1 MNIVHRLFAA
11 LCLLA
16 ASSLATAA
24 GMATCTGK
32 FPNPLTD
39 ICWSCLLPITIGSA
53 TIANFGGQEDNGDN
67 PGRRT
72 SPTRP
77 TRSAAAA

>member
-16 ASSLATAA
+16 ASSMAAAA

-39 ICWSCLLPITIGSA
+39 ICWSCLLPITIG
-53 TIANFGGQEDNGDN
+53 THWICYERVFGIREIDEAGQAG
-67 PGRRT
+67 
-72 SPTRP
+72 
-77 TRSAAAA
+77 

>member
-39 ICWSCLLPITIGSA
+39 ICWSCLLPITIGLVS
-53 TIANFGGQEDNGDN
+53 IEGGVYD
-67 PGRRT
+67 
-72 SPTRP
+72 SVITRAI
-77 TRSAAAA
+77 RSAAAA

>member
-32 FPNPLTD
+32 F
-39 ICWSCLLPITIGSA
+39 
-53 TIANFGGQEDNGDN
+53 ANKTRFRGFPYIPVPE
-67 PGRRT
+67 T
-72 SPTRP
+72 SM
-77 TRSAAAA
+77 